1 MASVIVD
8 EISKEFNI
16 EVPNDEKGF
25 ITILLANNKL
35 EKKERDRIGILVIA
49 HGDSTASS
57 MANVCNRLFNS
68 DYVKAIDMPLE
79 ESVDKTYTKVLTT
92 VKVIDKGK
100 GVIILVDMGSLKNFG
115 NRITEET
122 GILTRTVENVST
134 PLILEVLRRVS
145 YKEEDIDTIYNSLV
159 NNVEIAKPYKRE
171 RAIISICATGK
182 GTSLILANMVENIVE
197 ELDEKKS
204 MCFP

>member
-1 MASVIVD
+1 MLNRENKKNNKIIINQELSTIKETHREEYRVASVIVD

-100 GVIILVDMGSLKNFG
+100 GVIILVDMGSLKK
-115 NRITEET
+115 
-122 GILTRTVENVST
+122 LW
-134 PLILEVLRRVS
+134 
-145 YKEEDIDTIYNSLV
+145 K
-159 NNVEIAKPYKRE
+159 
-171 RAIISICATGK
+171 
-182 GTSLILANMVENIVE
+182 
-197 ELDEKKS
+197 
-204 MCFP
+204 